1 MAVYF
6 EGKEVPASLVRTII
20 STSLSKIGIYHGMSH
35 KFHAPKFQPDFEKL
49 YAEASVF
56 GYNVEATDEIVR
68 QVLGNVGTEAELR
81 LLPTIDVVG
90 NNELPLLTHVK
101 FSEDN
106 NSETEMIYI
115 GLQSFYV
122 LASSR
127 STLMPGNIIKAREYP
142 LNVSSGK
149 DGIRW
154 NFDIYADFNA
164 KKPTVLQEYK
174 KYQTWFVTAPVR
186 SITVYTP
193 PQLLSIIDEK
203 DDEIYGGSLAKIM
216 SDNVGKELSSL
227 INIIEGVV
235 DGLPDE
241 LPTGQPFPEYPKLL
255 RLAKGSGINTY
266 ILNTLIENI
275 EKRVKKEF
283 VTTKND
289 WHLPREIIKQ
299 EKEEEER
306 RCVER
311 YNNLID
317 SLRDECANIRMRR
330 VYLFFYASGRLTEA
344 SEKHLESICTELD
357 ELADK
362 GFGVKGAARSRVAEA
377 LENSKADTKHNWIAG
392 GVILGVTMLALFI
405 AYSWV
410 TASNSMDKFNAGLL
424 TVKQKLDDD
433 KFNEA
438 KMVLEETYGQF
449 KPGYL
454 QFIVKDRTNSARTE
468 IENSIDEFVAN
479 RIEQIQ
485 LMIKANRNRID
496 DFTWNQITDA
506 MQLRPENEALLE
518 LREQYISQ

>member
-68 QVLGNVGTEAELR
+68 QVLGKVGTEAELR
-81 LLPTIDVVG
+81 LLPTLNLAG
-90 NNELPLLTHVK
+90 SNELPLLTHIK
-101 FSEDN
+101 FAEGN

-115 GLQSFYV
+115 GDQRFYV
-122 LASSR
+122 LSTNR
-127 STLMPGNIIKAREYP
+127 STLMSGNIVKAREYP
-142 LNVSSGK
+142 LNVGEV
-149 DGIRW
+149 W
-154 NFDIYADFNA
+154 NFDIYADFDS
-164 KKPTVLQEYK
+164 KKPTVPQEFK
-174 KYQTWFVTAPVR
+174 KYLTWFVTSPVVN
-186 SITVYTP
+186 ITVYSS

-203 DDEIYGGSLAKIM
+203 DNYGGELAKIT
-216 SDNVGKELSSL
+216 SEDIDVSLSSV
-227 INIIEGVV
+227 IKRIIEVV
-235 DGLPDE
+235 DDLPE
-241 LPTGQPFPEYPKLL
+241 SLPTGLQFPNYMELL
-255 RLAKGSGINTY
+255 KEAKKAGICSY

-275 EKRVKKEF
+275 ERRVKKEQI
-283 VTTKND
+283 TTEND
-289 WHLPREIIKQ
+289 WHVYMTPEQIKK
-299 EKEEEER
+299 EREEEER

-330 VYLFFYASGRLTEA
+330 VYLVFYASGRLTEA

-377 LENSKADTKHNWIAG
+377 LENSKADTKHNWITG
-392 GVILGVTMLALFI
+392 GVILGVTVLALFI

-438 KMVLEETYGQF
+438 KTVLEETYGQF

-479 RIEQIQ
+479 RIELIQ

-496 DFTWNQITDA
+496 DFTWNYITEA